1 MARGLALHPAR
12 VERQAEEPF
21 ALAPAPQRELRGL
34 VDVARFGDVVFD
46 ARGGV
51 DVVVEVV
58 HRHAVPRAEE
68 LGALGGDPDDADAGR
83 GRGLGRLCQEGP
95 QQVGEEEGAEAVGA
109 ELEFVAL
116 GAEAA
121 LRGHGAAGVVEEDVE
136 AGVFGEEAV
145 GGGFD
150 G

>member
-12 VERQAEEPF
+12 VERQAEDPF

-34 VDVARFGDVVFD
+34 EDVARFGDVVFD
-46 ARGGV
+46 ARVGV

-58 HRHAVPRAEE
+58 HRHAVRRAEE
-68 LGALGGDPDDADAGR
+68 LGALGRDPDDADAGL
-83 GRGLGRLCQEGP
+83 GRGLRGLRQDGAEELR
-95 QQVGEEEGAEAVGA
+95 EEEGAEAVGA
-109 ELEFVAL
+109 ELEFVVL
-116 GAEAA
+116 GGEAA

-136 AGVFGEEAV
+136 AGVLGEEAV